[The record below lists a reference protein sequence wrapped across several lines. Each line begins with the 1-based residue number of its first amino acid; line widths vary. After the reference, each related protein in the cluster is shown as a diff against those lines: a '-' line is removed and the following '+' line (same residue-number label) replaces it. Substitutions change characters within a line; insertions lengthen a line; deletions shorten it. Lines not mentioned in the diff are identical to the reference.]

1 MREPKKSEKE
11 LVDPFGGRHSPTCST
26 PNPAGNDSTTTK
38 IRTERIEFWFWKR
51 QFLKCLL
58 IFHVTFTFQT
68 KCHYSTR
75 YWTHQFTWI
84 RLTRRCLM
92 VLSVRGWV
100 VMSNRRKFWK
110 KKNQKFQYS
119 VYKHKVGFH
128 WCGSTNAFYV
138 LSKINIDDNGM
149 SIEINYG

>member
-26 PNPAGNDSTTTK
+26 PNPAGNDSTTK
-38 IRTERIEFWFWKR
+38 KLEQIRIEFWFWKR
-51 QFLKCLL
+51 QCLKFLL

-110 KKNQKFQYS
+110 EKKS
-119 VYKHKVGFH
+119 KVPIFSLQTQS
-128 WCGSTNAFYV
+128 WFSLMRSTNVFYV
-138 LSKINIDDNGM
+138 LSQLNIDDSVM
-149 SIEINYG
+149 SMEIN